1 MNGLMIFENK
11 QVEIFN
17 LNGKVLF
24 NPKDVAQC
32 LEIKN
37 INENLRNMNSKQI
50 VKLTNSKISSTEF
63 RKLHNT
69 GENFLTESGVY
80 KLIFKSRKKIAEK
93 FQDWITDEVLPAIR
107 ERRSYTNKPLTTMDR
122 LKLHYKALE
131 EQNKEIHE
139 VKADVTYLKNNM
151 PLFNIECKELQA
163 LVRKIGCKVLGG
175 YGSNAYKSNSIRQKV
190 YTDIQHQL
198 KREFG
203 VSRYE
208 AIKRH
213 DLLKAQEIVN
223 KYIAPTYLVNEMSM
237 ENNKILF
244 SDYQTS
250 MAYL

>member
-1 MNGLMIFENK
+1 MIFENK

-17 LNGKVLF
+17 LNVKVLF

-37 INENLRNMNSKQI
+37 INENLRNMNSKQV
-50 VKLTNSKISSTEF
+50 VKLTNSKISNTEF

-107 ERRSYTNKPLTTMDR
+107 EKGSYTNKPLTTMDQ

-139 VKADVTYLKNNM
+139 VKADVTY
-151 PLFNIECKELQA
+151 
-163 LVRKIGCKVLGG
+163 
-175 YGSNAYKSNSIRQKV
+175 
-190 YTDIQHQL
+190 
-198 KREFG
+198 
-203 VSRYE
+203 
-208 AIKRH
+208 
-213 DLLKAQEIVN
+213 
-223 KYIAPTYLVNEMSM
+223 
-237 ENNKILF
+237 
-244 SDYQTS
+244 
-250 MAYL
+250 

>member
-1 MNGLMIFENK
+1 MKWLMIFENK

-107 ERRSYTNKPLTTMDR
+107 ERGSYTNKPLTTMDQ

-139 VKADVTYLKNNM
+139 VKVDVTYLENNM
-151 PLFNIECKELQA
+151 PLFNIEYKELQA
-163 LVRKIGCKVLGG
+163 LVRKIGCKGLGG
-175 YGSNAYKSNSIRQKV
+175 YGGNAYKSNSIRQKL

-208 AIKRH
+208 AIKRQYLATAH
-213 DLLKAQEIVN
+213 MIVEN
-223 KYIAPTYLVNEMSM
+223 YEPPTYLVNEIYNANMQ
-237 ENNKILF
+237 IPFDDLG
-244 SDYQTS
+244 QV
-250 MAYL
+250 AY

>member
-1 MNGLMIFENK
+1 
-11 QVEIFN
+11 
-17 LNGKVLF
+17 
-24 NPKDVAQC
+24 
-32 LEIKN
+32 
-37 INENLRNMNSKQI
+37 
-50 VKLTNSKISSTEF
+50 
-63 RKLHNT
+63 
-69 GENFLTESGVY
+69 
-80 KLIFKSRKKIAEK
+80 
-93 FQDWITDEVLPAIR
+93 
-107 ERRSYTNKPLTTMDR
+107 MDQ

-223 KYIAPTYLVNEMSM
+223 KYIAPTYLVNEISM